1 MAQQLIFTSTPQG
14 LEPGRTGYCTV
25 ARHKDLRHRLV
36 RELERLS
43 VYDFGQQVG
52 GNKVDISIY
61 RKIALGSEEFFVLSK
76 ICDAGLDYT
85 NRTNYL
91 AHHLVLDGFEIAT
104 CPSPAEI
111 FLNWNGWKR
120 KWEDGP
126 RYLTPGEEV
135 TLTDFKSKGLVP
147 CKNWLSFTN
156 DPGNAATLVS
166 PGVVKPIV
174 LENVPAQSTH
184 LLQLFAESCALLKI
198 SLDAWDYSFTTFLQ
212 GNDDARSFA
221 WLGIEGQPA
230 GERLKQSDLR
240 NYIDLQNWTSSAISD
255 EVDMSL
261 SHIARKGPTAP
272 PTKRVKKGASSV
284 TRSPL
289 SHQQVQQIK
298 GEGSAYLS
306 TSPSGSTVKAQEAST
321 KKEKKK
327 RPWLLQ
333 LAVISTA
340 LCLLGALIVGLAYN
354 LGDWFNKDGS
364 PAKDEPIITSDDSQ
378 NVDVQ
383 SIRPVI
389 QGSYAQLDQIEY
401 LKISQKHP
409 YLRWVSL
416 DVGGK
421 EPLKIKIKDDQFD
434 RFEKALDQSDEGDEL
449 KVVITEEKGELT
461 FDQLAIAPQPKDR
474 GRAKE
479 ITFEGEETIAITRED
494 DHVSFVVGDDTFS
507 YDLRK
512 VKAQEANRLTKLTEL
527 LQSGQK
533 IPLNLRVEDSR
544 VVYIEPFELPG
555 DKILDEPT
563 VKPSEPAGRLIP
575 LKVKGAGSAY
585 FEPQQMR
592 IQLPVNGTERKAY
605 TFRESEADKMRSLY
619 EFLEKGE
626 EQIDLNIRLSEDGNE
641 ITFLDFELPEEKPVE
656 SITSKILSPLGL
668 RPVKKMLFWVPGV
681 QKNGN
686 WKVDDSRKS
695 FIYND
700 VKVANFLLSYF
711 QENSRRSGN
720 PITWMTDYQ
729 KGELFSP
736 EQFKNEALV
745 EEFTYEYKIS
755 QHPLDPVKIA
765 SISFTSGNSYSFDF
779 EITEGKC
786 VEISYNAS
794 HAWNSLNR
802 GKIIRLPLASES
814 GECVDLLL
822 LSNQHASL
830 DKKSKIG
837 QNYSLTQKEI
847 FIDNQNIA
855 KELFTFLSVEGQSL
869 HLSLSVMDSTPH
881 VSKVYFR
888 KPTWR
893 DFIDT
898 SKAKLSGLP
907 TALIQLDENLPFKS
921 KVSLDLDYFRTISDD
936 FLKEKQKCDDRLSQL
951 GAGFPDPEI
960 YKNLEQYGS
969 GSKELLVYQPGTSF
983 GSYAYNLPLLF
994 IQKNFDWD
1002 DVRFKNL
1009 RGQLEL
1015 IYNNQELVTAPK
1027 LLLAYWTR
1035 LASEV
1040 EKFIFDSVQ
1049 KDFNYQEDKALRDAK
1064 LLFDFLS
1071 LLLRTEKAL
1080 GVGEENLLTGL
1091 QGIRANLASP
1101 LPEKPFG
1108 LLSKEILSLSST
1120 NPQLSKFLK
1129 SYHDNYR
1136 ELQRILIPSSKL
1148 NLKSLSLA
1156 TSTISDLGKNSIYKQ
1171 KEKDIRQ
1178 NQFWSQAYGSI
1189 NQEILKS
1196 QDSII
1201 KGNSMQTAERFKKI
1215 ISEIPW
1221 TLAVYSKDTND
1232 QWKKQSDFL
1241 RLAPP
1246 ANF

>member
-104 CPSPAEI
+104 SPSPAEI

-120 KWEDGP
+120 KWDEGP

-166 PGVVKPIV
+166 PGLVKPIV
-174 LENVPAQSTH
+174 LENAPAQSSH

-212 GNDDARSFA
+212 GNDDAKSFA

-230 GERLKQSDLR
+230 GERLKQGGLR
-240 NYIDLQNWTSSAISD
+240 NYIDLQNWTSSTISD

-272 PTKRVKKGASSV
+272 TTKRVKKGTSSV

-289 SHQQVQQIK
+289 SQQKVQQIK
-298 GEGSAYLS
+298 GESSAYLS
-306 TSPSGSTVKAQEAST
+306 SAPSGSSVQAQENTA

-354 LGDWFNKDGS
+354 LGDWFNKEDS
-364 PAKDEPIITSDDSQ
+364 PEKGDQVVKSEDSKSKD
-378 NVDVQ
+378 VLAV
-383 SIRPVI
+383 RPVA
-389 QGSYAQLDQIEY
+389 QGAYAQLGQVEY

-421 EPLKIKIKDDQFD
+421 EPLKIKINDDQFD
-434 RFEKALDQSDEGDEL
+434 RFEKALDESDEGDEL
-449 KVVITEEKGELT
+449 KVVITEEEGELT
-461 FDQLAIAPQPKDR
+461 FEELAKAPQPKDR

-479 ITFEGEETIAITRED
+479 ITFEGDETIAITSDGEK
-494 DHVSFVVGDDTFS
+494 VSFILGDDTFF
-507 YDLRK
+507 YDLRR
-512 VKAQEANRLTKLTEL
+512 VKAEDGKRINKLTEL
-527 LQSGQK
+527 LQSGEE

-544 VVYIEPFELPG
+544 VVYIEPFELPD
-555 DKILDEPT
+555 DKIVNMPN
-563 VKPSEPAGRLIP
+563 VKPSEPVGQLLA

-592 IQLPVNGTERKAY
+592 IQLPVDGTERKAY
-605 TFRESEADKMRSLY
+605 TFKENEAEKMKALY
-619 EFLEKGE
+619 ELLEKGE

-641 ITFLDFELPEEKPVE
+641 ITFLDFELPKEKPEE
-656 SITSKILSPLGL
+656 STQEKNISPVAMEPIRKIL
-668 RPVKKMLFWVPGV
+668 FWIPGV

-686 WKVDDSRKS
+686 WKVDDSKKS
-695 FIYND
+695 FIYKD
-700 VKVANFLLSYF
+700 IEVANFLLSYF
-711 QENSRRSGN
+711 QDNARRSTN
-720 PITWMTDYQ
+720 SKIWMTDYQ

-736 EQFKNEALV
+736 EHFKNEASV

-765 SISFTSGNSYSFDF
+765 SISFKTGNSYSFDI
-779 EITEGKC
+779 EITEGKS
-786 VEISYNAS
+786 VEISYDAS

-802 GKIIRLPLASES
+802 GKVIRFPLS
-814 GECVDLLL
+814 GENRECVDLFL

-830 DKKSKIG
+830 DRKSEIG
-837 QNYSLTQKEI
+837 QNYSLTQKEF
-847 FIDNQNIA
+847 FINNQSLSKDA
-855 KELFTFLSVEGQSL
+855 FTFLSVDGQNL
-869 HLSLSVMDSTPH
+869 HLSLSVMTPSPH
-881 VSKVYFR
+881 LSKVFFR
-888 KPTWR
+888 QPFWR
-893 DFIDT
+893 DFIDL
-898 SKAKLSGLP
+898 SNAKLSGLP
-907 TALIQLDENLPFKS
+907 TALVQLDEKIPYKA
-921 KVSLDLDYFRTISDD
+921 KVFLDLDYFRSISDD
-936 FLKEKQKCDDRLSQL
+936 FLKEKQKCDDRLNQL
-951 GAGFPDPEI
+951 GAGLPDPEV
-960 YKNLEQYGS
+960 YKNLEQYGY
-969 GSKELLVYQPGTSF
+969 GSKDILVYQPGTSL
-983 GSYAYNLPLLF
+983 GSFAYNLPLLF
-994 IQKNFDWD
+994 IQKNFGWD
-1002 DVRFKNL
+1002 EVRFKNL
-1009 RGQLEL
+1009 SGQLEVL
-1015 IYNNQELVTAPK
+1015 YNNQELVTEPK
-1027 LLLAYWTR
+1027 LLLSFWTR

-1040 EKFIFDSVQ
+1040 EKFISDSIQ
-1049 KDFNYQEDKALRDAK
+1049 KDFNYKEDKAMRDTK
-1064 LLFDFLS
+1064 LLFDFLT

-1080 GVGEENLLTGL
+1080 GVGEENLLSGL
-1091 QGIRANLASP
+1091 QGIRNNLASP
-1101 LPEKPFG
+1101 SPDKPFG
-1108 LLSKEILSLSST
+1108 LLNKEILGLSQT
-1120 NPQLSKFLK
+1120 NPQLNKFLK
-1129 SYHDNYR
+1129 SYLDNYR
-1136 ELQRILIPSSKL
+1136 ELQRVLVPSSKL
-1148 NLKSLSLA
+1148 NLMSLTLA
-1156 TSTISDLGKNSIYKQ
+1156 VSTISDLGKNSIFKQ

-1189 NQEILKS
+1189 NQEILKT

-1221 TLAVYSKDTND
+1221 SLAVYSKDTND
-1232 QWKKQSDFL
+1232 LWEKQSDFL